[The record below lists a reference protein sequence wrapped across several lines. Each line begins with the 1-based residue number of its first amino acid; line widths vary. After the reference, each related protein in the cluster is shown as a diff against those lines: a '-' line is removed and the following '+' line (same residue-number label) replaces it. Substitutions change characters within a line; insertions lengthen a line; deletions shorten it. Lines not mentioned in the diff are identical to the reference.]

1 MSSTET
7 VQTGPHAG
15 LLDWLASHAV
25 DYELREH
32 PLTITARE
40 TARVEGIDPRR
51 FAKTLGVATA
61 DGTRVLI
68 VLDATDKLDLVRA
81 RKVLDSGMVRLLDEA
96 QLMELAPDCEV
107 GTIPP
112 VGALFDVRV
121 YADFAVREDPE
132 ITFHAGSHRFTV
144 TVERPAWEKAA
155 HVTYGDLVVET
166 EHGPAWLNS

>member
-1 MSSTET
+1 MSSTDT
-7 VQTGPHAG
+7 AQAGPYAG
-15 LLDWLASHAV
+15 LLDWLASHGV

-32 PLTITARE
+32 PLTVTARE

-51 FAKTLGVATA
+51 FAKTLGVAA
-61 DGTRVLI
+61 DEGRRALVVLE
-68 VLDATDKLDLVRA
+68 ATDKLDLVRA
-81 RKVLDSGMVRLLDEA
+81 RGVLDAGLVRLLDEPE
-96 QLMELAPDCEV
+96 LLELAPECEV

-112 VGALFDVRV
+112 VGGLFGLRV

-144 TVERPAWEKAA
+144 TVERSTWERAA
-155 HVTYGDLVVET
+155 HVAYGDLAVET